1 MELRRRGDIILLM
14 FSSKTD
20 VHGSIWMIQN
30 SNGLM
35 PESLRLA
42 ATMVQLEQGKTAQ
55 SLLLD

>member
-1 MELRRRGDIILLM
+1 
-14 FSSKTD
+14 
-20 VHGSIWMIQN
+20 
-30 SNGLM
+30 M